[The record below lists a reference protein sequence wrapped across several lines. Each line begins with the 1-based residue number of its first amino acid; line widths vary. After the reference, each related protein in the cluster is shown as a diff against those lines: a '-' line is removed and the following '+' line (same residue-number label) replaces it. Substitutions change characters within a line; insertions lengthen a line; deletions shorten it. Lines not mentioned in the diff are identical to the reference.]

1 MNIGC
6 QSMVGEMRQV
16 LLKHPR
22 DAFGDQAGVESQWR
36 GLNYLGRPDFD
47 RACRDY
53 DRFGELLAQSG
64 AELHFLPPHD
74 DTGLDSIY
82 THDPAVVSNSGVVLG
97 NMGKA
102 ERAGEPRAVEEF
114 CRSVDIAILGTITGE
129 GRLEGGDVLWL
140 DERTVAIG
148 EGYRTNAEGIQQLER
163 LLGGLVD
170 RIIPVPLPHWNGAH
184 DVLHLQSIISMVDH
198 DLAVVYSRLMPV
210 PFRQYLLSRGMQLI
224 EVPDSEYDTLGCN
237 ILAVAPRH
245 LIMIAGNPVTQERL
259 EAAGVQVRTYD
270 GREIS
275 AKGTG
280 GPTCLTRPVLRV

>member
-1 MNIGC
+1 MTIGC
-6 QSMVGEMRQV
+6 RTRVGEMRQV
-16 LLKHPR
+16 LFKHPR
-22 DAFGDQAGVESQWR
+22 DAFGDQAGVEAQWR
-36 GLNYLGRPDFD
+36 GLNYLGPPDFD

-64 AELHFLPPHD
+64 AELQFLPPHD

-82 THDPAVVSNSGVVLG
+82 THDPAVVSNNGVVLG

-102 ERAGEPRAVEEF
+102 ERAGEPRALEEF
-114 CRSVDIAILGTITGE
+114 CRSHDITILGTITGE

-170 RIIPVPLPHWNGAH
+170 RVIPVPLPHWSGAH

-198 DLAVVYSRLMPV
+198 NLAVVYSRLMPV

-237 ILAVAPRH
+237 ILAVAPRR

-280 GPTCLTRPVLRV
+280 GPTCLTRPLLRL